1 MDHIQ
6 LANLYHHLQG
16 EIKESLLKEITAHII
31 QAYQNQQQDIIM
43 MYGDRLDLDMR
54 DFTINRVFAR
64 LMQTYHPDKLAKIQ
78 EDLKTAY
85 NAQNLTELQAFDTIY
100 LSGVISDDFH
110 YNTEENYDI
119 SQDDIERFGLEI
131 VEEDYFYPMDEET
144 DVKGTGM
151 RTMRQM
157 SFYDALNELMGGT
170 NIYHLSVSD
179 LEGFDNEID
188 LSDYHIYSLD
198 GVEHCIRVKSL
209 NLSKNHIQDAS
220 ALEGLDNLEA
230 IYLADNAIE
239 TLYFVENLTHLREL
253 DISHNHITDISS
265 LLKLDHLEFVNLIG
279 NPIRNLSDIDQ
290 LKSRGVLVVV

>member
-1 MDHIQ
+1 
-6 LANLYHHLQG
+6 
-16 EIKESLLKEITAHII
+16 
-31 QAYQNQQQDIIM
+31 
-43 MYGDRLDLDMR
+43 MYGDRLDLDMQNLG
-54 DFTINRVFAR
+54 INRIFAR

-78 EDLKTAY
+78 EEIKTAA
-85 NAQNLTELQAFDTIY
+85 NTQNLAALQTLDMIY

-110 YNTEENYDI
+110 YSTEENYDV
-119 SQDDIERFGLEI
+119 SQEDMERFGLEI
-131 VEEDYFYPMDEET
+131 VEEDYFYPMDEEV
-144 DVKGTGM
+144 DVKDTGM

-170 NIYHLSVSD
+170 NTYHLSVSD

-209 NLSKNHIQDAS
+209 NLSKNHIQEAS
-220 ALEGLDNLEA
+220 ALEALDNLEA

-265 LLKLDHLEFVNLIG
+265 LLKLNHLEFVNLIG
-279 NPIRNLSDIDQ
+279 NPLHHLSDIDQ